1 MPGSVLG
8 TALTSLPVGHQFW
21 YVLAVLDQ
29 ESNLSQDTAWYSPV
43 QPGTVMHRQQ
53 RGCWLGRGQQGLAGD
68 SVCVSVWGGVY

>member
-43 QPGTVMHRQQ
+43 QPSTTQYSPVQPCTGSS
-53 RGCWLGRGQQGLAGD
+53 GAAG
-68 SVCVSVWGGVY
+68 SAGGSRD